1 MNLQNIRWP
10 VVFAAM
16 TVALG
21 LLFGGGLVVKDRTV
35 NGPLAALYE
44 ASPAVERYAIEE
56 QSAGYVITLKLDEAA
71 DLAGAYGELAS
82 ETDRLLGGAAYE
94 IRLEDERTP
103 ALEET
108 QRRVNLYVQEALATG
123 QFAAMAER
131 VAAEAAQAG
140 QTAEMTVDS
149 ERVYVEIRS
158 EDGYLLSITERPEA
172 QLWLR
177 QQTAER
183 RSGW

>member
-1 MNLQNIRWP
+1 MRWP

-16 TVALG
+16 AVALG
-21 LLFGGGLVVKDRTV
+21 LLFGGGFLVKDRTV
-35 NGPLAALYE
+35 NGPLASLYE

-56 QSAGYVITLKLDEAA
+56 EAGGYVITLKLDEAA
-71 DLAGAYGELAS
+71 DLAAAYGELAL
-82 ETDRLLGGAAYE
+82 ETDRLLGGAPYE

-103 ALEET
+103 ALEAT

-123 QFAAMAER
+123 QFAAMADQ
-131 VAAEAAQAG
+131 VAAEAAQVG

-149 ERVYVEIRS
+149 QRVYVEIRG
-158 EDGYLLSITERPEA
+158 DGGYLRSVTERPEA
-172 QLWLR
+172 QLRIR

-183 RSGW
+183 GLGW